1 MKKENIG
8 SLKTEGRNP
17 KTLNLDKL
25 SSLEMVEIILKEES
39 SVLPA
44 CLKASKQLSDA
55 VDLYSNVLKGKGRI
69 IEAGSG
75 CSGDYAHT
83 DVLELAATFSQEA
96 YGDIKNDKVMGLHVQ
111 KGWYVDTTRRPELIE
126 FWVNDI
132 KSRDTSEDSLTQPA
146 IDLDNFNFGKDDLI
160 VLVTASGRSP
170 IILELAKEAKKRGGK
185 VISIVMNYDT
195 QIKEYSDV
203 VIEAVVGIPPLT
215 GSGRMLSGSASK
227 MLITTLSTAGHV
239 KAGGAYSNLMVN
251 LNVKNWQ
258 NNSKFVDRAT
268 RIIETITNKSFEES
282 NKLLK
287 GSDWNIKV
295 ACIMAVKGISCS
307 EAVSLLEKNGNNLR
321 NVIK

>member
-1 MKKENIG
+1 MSKENIG

-17 KTLNLDKL
+17 KTLNLDTL
-25 SSLEMVEIILKEES
+25 TTLEMVEIILKEEE

-55 VDLYSNVLKGKGRI
+55 VDLYASVLKGKGRI

-96 YGDIKNDKVMGLHVQ
+96 YGDIKKDKVMGLHIQ
-111 KGWYVDTTRRPELIE
+111 KGWYVDTTRRSDLID

-146 IDLDNFNFGKDDLI
+146 IDLENFNFGKDDLL
-160 VLVTASGRSP
+160 VVVTASGRSP

-185 VISIVMNYDT
+185 VISLVMNYDT

-203 VIEAVVGIPPLT
+203 VVEAVVGKPPLT
-215 GSGRMLSGSASK
+215 GSGRMLSGTASK
-227 MLITTLSTAGHV
+227 VLITTLSTASHV
-239 KAGGAYSNLMVN
+239 KAGSVYSNLMVN
-251 LNVKNWQ
+251 LNVKNWVD
-258 NNSKFVDRAT
+258 NSKFVDRAA
-268 RIIETITNKSFEES
+268 RIIQTITEKSFEES
-282 NKLLK
+282 HKLLK
-287 GSDWNIKV
+287 NSNWNIKA
-295 ACIMAVKGISCS
+295 ACVMAIKK
-307 EAVSLLEKNGNNLR
+307 VSFSDAKELLSKNGNNLR
-321 NVIK
+321 NIIG